1 MRIYLFHGSS
11 TPDIEQFK
19 LSKVKTH
26 REETKMEENIY
37 AMYAFF
43 CTEEVLLNEWEE
55 NLLAKTAVRYAKRW
69 GGEKDY
75 VYFASFDFEPGQVLS
90 TKERTL
96 TERDYQKIVEHFD
109 VGPVE
114 DWGIFTSDQHL
125 YYALCKHFGYKE
137 VNEFYVYNLGRT
149 IILGSGSW
157 GTAKILAPDL
167 VKIITFSDKVKP
179 F

>member
-1 MRIYLFHGSS
+1 MRIYLFHGSA
-11 TPDIEQFK
+11 TPDIKRFK

-55 NLLAKTAVRYAKRW
+55 NLLAKTAIRYAKRW

-75 VYFASFDFEPGQVLS
+75 VYFASFDFEPEQVLS
-90 TKERTL
+90 PKEQTL
-96 TERDYQKIVEHFD
+96 TKRDYQKIIERFGFIPEQGWD
-109 VGPVE
+109 
-114 DWGIFTSDQHL
+114 IFESDQHL
-125 YYALCKHFGYKE
+125 YYYICQNYGYY
-137 VNEFYVYNLGRT
+137 VANEFYVYTLGRT
-149 IILGSGSW
+149 IILGGKTW

-167 VKIITFSDKVKP
+167 VRIITFSDKVKP
-179 F
+179 L

>member
-1 MRIYLFHGSS
+1 MRIYLFHGSA
-11 TPDIEQFK
+11 TPDIKQFK

-55 NLLAKTAVRYAKRW
+55 NLLAKTAIRYAKRW

-75 VYFASFDFEPGQVLS
+75 VYFASFDFEPEQVLS
-90 TKERTL
+90 SRERTL
-96 TERDYQKIVEHFD
+96 TDRDYQKLIERFD
-109 VGPVE
+109 ITPE
-114 DWGIFTSDQHL
+114 QRWDIFESDQHL
-125 YYALCKHFGYKE
+125 YYILCNKYGYAT
-137 VNEFYVYNLGRT
+137 VNEFYVYTLGRT
-149 IILGSGSW
+149 IILNGNDW

-167 VKIITFSDKVKP
+167 VRIITFSDKVKP
-179 F
+179 L